1 MDEISPELPPIFESD
16 PFAGDKEDDDEAIAC
31 LLEEDVI
38 LPPNLST
45 SLAVPWMSPPPPC
58 QENWILMRCVG
69 ERLLNTLWTGHR
81 RQEARRPGRR
91 DGFI

>member
-1 MDEISPELPPIFESD
+1 MRSLLNFLPLFESD
-16 PFAGDKEDDDEAIAC
+16 PFAGDKEDDDEAIAR

-45 SLAVPWMSPPPPC
+45 RPGCAMDESPSPY
-58 QENWILMRCVG
+58 QENCILLRCVG
-69 ERLLNTLWTGHR
+69 ERQLNTLSTGHR
-81 RQEARRPGRR
+81 RQEARRPGRG